1 MSMPVCAVECDEA
14 AAYCIGLVEATSAAL
29 IDKQPAAPSKSLQL
43 AGASLVS
50 FGGRIY

>member
-1 MSMPVCAVECDEA
+1 
-14 AAYCIGLVEATSAAL
+14 LVEATSAVLIGPA